1 MCGIVAYV
9 GQAEAL
15 PRLLGGL
22 ERLEYRGYDSA
33 GVALAGPGGL
43 EVRKSVGGV
52 AQLAELVRSDPP
64 TGRAGISHTRWATHG
79 VVNVEN
85 AHPHLDADGR
95 LAIVH
100 NGVVENHKELERGP
114 LERCVCFR
122 SKTDTEVL
130 AVLIG
135 EALRGKDRVGRE
147 ELLEAL
153 RGVLKMVRGS
163 YGLALV
169 HADLPGFLLAARSG
183 SPLVL
188 GIGGDGHFVAS
199 DTAAIS
205 PWVGEAVYL
214 EEGGIVATD
223 GRTFVATGLDG
234 AASGATGV
242 VKVGGRDVAV
252 DKGRYPHHMLKEIHE
267 QPQVLREVMRGR
279 LVHGEATARFT
290 GLHLG
295 SGQLRTFGR
304 LLLTGCGTSYHAALA
319 GEYVIESM
327 ARMPVECEYASELR
341 YRNAPIDPSTAVFA
355 LSQSGETADT
365 LAALSECR
373 RHGLAGFGI
382 CNNVLGAIARESD
395 GGIGL
400 RAGPEIGVAATKS
413 FTAQLAIFAMLGL
426 AFGRLRDMGHADGRR
441 VVAAL
446 EGLPA
451 LAAETLE
458 LNGQLAQLA
467 GKYSSAGHFLFM
479 GRLAAFPVALE
490 GALKLKEISY
500 IPASA
505 HPSAELKHGVIAL
518 VQEGV
523 PSIFLVPNDEVYE
536 KNLGNIE
543 EVKARGGAVIGIG
556 VEGDE
561 ALAGLCDDVVLVPA
575 AAAYLLPVLM
585 TIPLQLF
592 AYHVAVFRGCHVDKP
607 RNLAKSVTVE

>member
-15 PRLLGGL
+15 PRLLEGL

-43 EVRKSVGGV
+43 AVRKSVGGV
-52 AQLAELVRSDPP
+52 ARLAELVRSDPP
-64 TGRAGISHTRWATHG
+64 AGRAGISHTRWATHG
-79 VVNVEN
+79 VVNEEN
-85 AHPHLDADGR
+85 AHPHLDATGR
-95 LAIVH
+95 LALVH
-100 NGVVENHKELERGP
+100 NGVIENHKELARGP
-114 LERCVCFR
+114 AGRGVEFR

-130 AVLIG
+130 AVLVG
-135 EALRGKDRVGRE
+135 EALQVMGRVGRE
-147 ELLEAL
+147 ELVEAL
-153 RGVLKMVRGS
+153 RGVLRQVRGS

-169 HADLPGFLLAARSG
+169 HADLPGFLVAARNG

-188 GIGGDGHFVAS
+188 GIGDDGHYVAS
-199 DTAAIS
+199 DTSAIS
-205 PWVGEAVYL
+205 PWAHEAVYL
-214 EEGGIVATD
+214 EDGGIVATD
-223 GRTFVATGLDG
+223 GRTFVASGVDG
-234 AASGATGV
+234 ESGGTTSV
-242 VKVGGRDVAV
+242 VKVRSEEVLV
-252 DKGRYPHHMLKEIHE
+252 DKGRFPHHMLKEIHE

-279 LVHGEATARFT
+279 LLHGEATARFT
-290 GLHLG
+290 GLHRD
-295 SGQLRTFGR
+295 SGQLRGFGR

-319 GEYVIESM
+319 GEHLIESM
-327 ARMPVECEYASELR
+327 ARLPVECEYASELR
-341 YRNAPIDPSTAVFA
+341 YRNAPIDASTAVFA

-365 LAALSECR
+365 LAALRECR
-373 RHGLAGFGI
+373 RHGVAGFGI

-413 FTAQLAIFAMLGL
+413 FTAQLAVFAMLGL
-426 AFGRLRDMGHADGRR
+426 ALGRLRDMGHADGRR
-441 VVAAL
+441 AIVAL
-446 EGLPA
+446 EGLPG
-451 LAAETLE
+451 LVAETLE
-458 LNGQLAQLA
+458 LNGRLALLA
-467 GKYSSAGHFLFM
+467 GKYAEAGHFLFM

-523 PSIFLVPNDEVYE
+523 PSVFLVPNDDVYE

-575 AAAYLLPVLM
+575 AAGFLLPVLM
-585 TIPLQLF
+585 AVPLQLL
-592 AYHVAVFRGCHVDKP
+592 AYHVAVLRGCHVDKP